1 MQQQRVEAAS
11 QSLNREVR
19 NFDHINMAEQV
30 EEINLENQG
39 YGSKSKGKKSMVKGI
54 DENSKIEAKVETLVE
69 TNETRKLFGFES
81 SDFFVSDK
89 QFGGSDE

>member
-1 MQQQRVEAAS
+1 
-11 QSLNREVR
+11 
-19 NFDHINMAEQV
+19 
-30 EEINLENQG
+30 
-39 YGSKSKGKKSMVKGI
+39 MVKGI

-81 SDFFVSDK
+81 SDFFASDK

>member
-1 MQQQRVEAAS
+1 MFPI
-11 QSLNREVR
+11 
-19 NFDHINMAEQV
+19 NFPYIRAKSS
-30 EEINLENQG
+30 IKK
-39 YGSKSKGKKSMVKGI
+39 GSTNKFLTITAHYDTVSHNKKSLHI